1 MKTIILYG
9 LKRSGNHF
17 LISTILQQFSNC
29 VHINNVKLSYDKYIE
44 WKNIEKTKER
54 IDQAYKRIKELFLL
68 INVWTRGVKETN
80 SEYVEIKKRKQEII
94 DDLYLELGQ
103 LNQIWTEQEIPLSD
117 KDYVVKFDDI
127 KQRIKDLKK

>member
-1 MKTIILYG
+1 M
-9 LKRSGNHF
+9 
-17 LISTILQQFSNC
+17 
-29 VHINNVKLSYDKYIE
+29 
-44 WKNIEKTKER
+44 KTKER
-54 IDQAYKRIKELFLL
+54 IDQAYKRIKEMLLL

>member
-1 MKTIILYG
+1 M
-9 LKRSGNHF
+9 
-17 LISTILQQFSNC
+17 
-29 VHINNVKLSYDKYIE
+29 
-44 WKNIEKTKER
+44 KTKER
-54 IDQAYKRIKELFLL
+54 IDQAYIRIKELFLL
-68 INVWTRGVKETN
+68 INDWTRGVKKTN

>member
-1 MKTIILYG
+1 M
-9 LKRSGNHF
+9 
-17 LISTILQQFSNC
+17 
-29 VHINNVKLSYDKYIE
+29 
-44 WKNIEKTKER
+44 KTKER

-68 INVWTRGVKETN
+68 INDWTRGVKETN
-80 SEYVEIKKRKQEII
+80 SENLEIKKRKQEII

-117 KDYVVKFDDI
+117 KDYVVKFDNI

>member
-1 MKTIILYG
+1 M
-9 LKRSGNHF
+9 
-17 LISTILQQFSNC
+17 
-29 VHINNVKLSYDKYIE
+29 
-44 WKNIEKTKER
+44 KTKER

-68 INVWTRGVKETN
+68 INDWTQGVKETN
-80 SEYVEIKKRKQEII
+80 SEYLEIKKRKQEII

>member
-1 MKTIILYG
+1 M
-9 LKRSGNHF
+9 
-17 LISTILQQFSNC
+17 
-29 VHINNVKLSYDKYIE
+29 
-44 WKNIEKTKER
+44 KTKER

-68 INVWTRGVKETN
+68 INDLTRGVKETN